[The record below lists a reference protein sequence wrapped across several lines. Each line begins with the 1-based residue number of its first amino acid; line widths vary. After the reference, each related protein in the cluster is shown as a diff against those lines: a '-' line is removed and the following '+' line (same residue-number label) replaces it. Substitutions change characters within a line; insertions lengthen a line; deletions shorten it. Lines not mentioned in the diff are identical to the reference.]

1 MMKRAI
7 HKSSLAAL
15 ICVLAV
21 TATALWF
28 AWNTYA
34 GASNV
39 EWVGARYPHATTSFG
54 EVALVILVVASP
66 FIVWLTR
73 KAFFE
78 HFKR

>member
-15 ICVLAV
+15 ICVLAA

-28 AWNTYA
+28 AWNAYA
-34 GASNV
+34 DASNV
-39 EWVGARYPHATTSFG
+39 EWVGARFPRATTSFG
-54 EVALVILVVASP
+54 DVAFVIIVVASP
-66 FIVWLTR
+66 FIIWLTR

-78 HFKR
+78 HF